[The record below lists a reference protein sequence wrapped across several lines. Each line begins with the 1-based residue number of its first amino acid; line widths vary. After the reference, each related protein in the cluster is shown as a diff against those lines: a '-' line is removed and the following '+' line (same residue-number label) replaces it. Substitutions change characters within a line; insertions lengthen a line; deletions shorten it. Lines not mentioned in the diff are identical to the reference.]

1 MALDVDVGAES
12 GIFRPYCLEVSETKM
27 VDDWRSS
34 LRVADPQTAVVSD
47 AVDELCQ
54 IYGKPKRPDE
64 RRLGSQL
71 SAS

>member
-34 LRVADPQTAVVSD
+34 LRVADPQTAVESD
-47 AVDELCQ
+47 VVDELCQ
-54 IYGKPKRPDE
+54 I
-64 RRLGSQL
+64 
-71 SAS
+71 